1 MTALPRPGRRH
12 PRRVMLHGLRPLAR
26 AGAGV
31 WWDLHVHGTD
41 RVPTGGPVVL
51 TSNHVGW
58 IDGPLLAICT
68 PRPVHAL
75 SKQEMFDG
83 ATGAFLRGAGQIPLD
98 RFGADPG
105 AVKTCLRVL
114 ADGGAVGVFPEGT
127 RGAGT
132 YDTFHHGATYL
143 ALVTGA
149 PVVPVTMI
157 GTRPPGGGT
166 SSLPPRRSRI
176 DVVVG
181 EAWRT
186 TQTPWPRTREHTLAT
201 SALLWQHLRDEQS
214 RALALTGRALPG
226 PLPAGD
232 IEDDPDTGFVEHHRV
247 QHDQGVS

>member
-1 MTALPRPGRRH
+1 M
-12 PRRVMLHGLRPLAR
+12 
-26 AGAGV
+26 
-31 WWDLHVHGTD
+31 HVHGSD
-41 RVPTGGPVVL
+41 RVPADGPVVL
-51 TSNHVGW
+51 ACNHVGW
-58 IDGPLLAICT
+58 VDGPLLAICA

-75 SKQEMFDG
+75 SKREMFDG

-98 RFGADPG
+98 RFARRPG
-105 AVKTCLRVL
+105 RRDAPACGCS

-127 RGAGT
+127 RGPAT
-132 YDTFHHGATYL
+132 FEIFHHGAAYL
-143 ALVTGA
+143 ALVSGA

-157 GTRPPGGGT
+157 GTRLPGGG
-166 SSLPPRRSRI
+166 SGSLPPRGSRI

-201 SALLWQHLRDEQS
+201 SALLWQHLRDELS

-232 IEDDPDTGFVEHHRV
+232 IEDDPDTGFVEHH
-247 QHDQGVS
+247 QGAP